1 MSSAREN
8 NLEQLFG
15 SLPESIGAQAI
26 ELCKCPLRSKNEII
40 QLIADYADKIEQVA
54 HTREDIDVNL
64 ADCISRRCLILLN
77 EHWEVESEQ
86 NRQLIQ
92 AACCYF
98 VESDDD
104 DDDFESVFGFDDD
117 AELLNL
123 ILEHFERDEL
133 LIQI

>member
-1 MSSAREN
+1 MKPELN
-8 NLEQLFG
+8 IKLNQLFN
-15 SLPESIGAQAI
+15 SLPQSMRTQAVD
-26 ELCKCPLRSKNEII
+26 LCNRPLLDKNKII
-40 QLIADYADKIEQVA
+40 NLIADYAETIGQVA

-64 ADCISRRCLILLN
+64 ADCISRRCLKLLN
-77 EHWEVESEQ
+77 EHWEAESEI
-86 NRQLIQ
+86 NRHLIQ

-123 ILEHFERDEL
+123 ILEHLKRDDL

>member
-1 MSSAREN
+1 MSSALEI
-8 NLEQLFG
+8 NLEQFFG

-26 ELCKCPLRSKNEII
+26 DLYNHPLLTKNEII
-40 QLIADYADKIEQVA
+40 ELIAEYADRIEQVA
-54 HTREDIDVNL
+54 HTRDDLDVNL
-64 ADCISRRCLILLN
+64 ADCISRRCLALLD
-77 EHWEVESEQ
+77 EHWEDESEQ
-86 NRQLIQ
+86 NKHLIQ

-123 ILEHFERDEL
+123 ILGHFEREDL
-133 LIQI
+133 IIQI